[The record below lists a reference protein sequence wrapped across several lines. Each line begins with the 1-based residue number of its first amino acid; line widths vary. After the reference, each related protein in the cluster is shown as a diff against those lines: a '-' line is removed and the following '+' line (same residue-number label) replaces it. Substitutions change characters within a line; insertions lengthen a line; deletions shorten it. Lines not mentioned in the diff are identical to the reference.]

1 MVESLI
7 AYFLPL
13 LRYKKY
19 IKNDGNAELKSHQ
32 ISRQA
37 MYPSGRGW
45 AKVYLYNSA
54 KKSWIG
60 N

>member
-1 MVESLI
+1 M
-7 AYFLPL
+7 
-13 LRYKKY
+13 
-19 IKNDGNAELKSHQ
+19 KNEGSATLKSHQ

-37 MYPSGRGW
+37 MYPSGRGC